1 MEENTKEK
9 EALSQ
14 DEKIE
19 FLKNMFSTLEV
30 DKKAVFTQWCH
41 EEVEKG
47 AGALLGQK
55 LQDVNDK
62 MNSFIARA
70 SDQIGK
76 GAKFAYDNTNKLFEA
91 DETPKKEIKK
101 TSKGGHSFFD

>member
-1 MEENTKEK
+1 MKEITQEK

-14 DEKIE
+14 NEKVE

-41 EEVEKG
+41 EEIERG

-55 LQDVNDK
+55 LQEVNDK
-62 MNSFIARA
+62 MNSFIAIE
-70 SDQIGK
+70 SEKIGN
-76 GAKFAYDNTNKLFEA
+76 GAKFAYDNTNKIFESEEKSE
-91 DETPKKEIKK
+91 D
-101 TSKGGHSFFD
+101 GNSFFN